1 MMSAAP
7 RLMIRSCSSTGGN
20 SRRLTAPALY
30 HTDFGGARHARPAGV
45 ARYNVGVMALRKDDA
60 TSPPKRPLW
69 RRRWFRRTLI
79 GVGALALLFVIVVGV
94 AALWAF
100 TILPRSL
107 PSVTALETLQPIQ
120 GTKIYDDNDEPMT
133 ELHVER
139 RILVPLAQIPQSL
152 RDAILA
158 TEDRRFYSHWGI
170 DPIGVARAIL
180 QNYRRGR
187 IVEGGSTITQQ
198 LTKVLFLTPDKS
210 LERKLKEAVLALELE
225 RRYSKD
231 RILEMYLNQVY
242 FGHGSYGVEAA
253 ARTFF
258 GKPVSELT
266 VKESALI
273 AGLPRAP
280 SNYSPFDRADAA
292 KRRREVVLRRMVD
305 FGVLKDEESKRL
317 AKTDL
322 GLIPPERRRTTGQYF
337 VEYVQ
342 QSLEANYGPDL
353 VLKGGLNVYTTLNP
367 TMQLAAEQSLRDGL
381 KALQG
386 RSAQARPGE
395 SREGAVITVEPQT
408 GYVTAMVGGSDF
420 LRSEFNRAVQAK
432 RQPGSAFKPFIYI
445 AALEAGFT
453 PASQIEDSPVSYTVG
468 GGQPVWKPENY
479 DRKFRGSTTLQQA
492 IEESVNVVTVKLQE
506 RIGLSKTIQVAR
518 RLGIASPLD
527 VNLSLAL
534 GTSDLSL
541 LELTS
546 AYGVLANQG
555 VWMPPVT
562 IRYVTDAQGKLLE
575 EHVPEGREAIAPET
589 AYVITHMLRGVVE
602 RGTGQ
607 AAKAL
612 GRPIAAKTGTTNDYS
627 NAWFIGF
634 TPRLATGVWVGY
646 DRPRSLGKD
655 ETRSRGAVPIW
666 VRYMGRVP
674 PGHLRPRSAG
684 EESTEPRRQLG
695 NGHADLLHRVPLPD
709 GDAPVAA
716 LTALGVPG
724 RLDVHR
730 DAIWCP
736 DLVLPAIEAPDGR
749 GVVVDHAPLPGE
761 RGADRV
767 GGADDV
773 VTLLEE
779 RKHGNLQR
787 RQLRVEPEH
796 DPLLAAHFLLAVG
809 IGHEGQE
816 RSVHPG
822 RRLDDERDDV
832 LLALLVE
839 VRERLA
845 APLRVLLEVEVGTV
859 GDTHQLAPADR
870 EVVLDVHRALGVV
883 RQLVALVLAD
893 SQIFVAQAVAL
904 EPREAVLDPPVV
916 PVLVGRPAVDTIV
929 RVDEELDLHLLE
941 LTIPEDEVARRD
953 LVAERSTGLRDA
965 ERQLQSHRL
974 QDVVEVHEHRLG
986 RLRTQVGERG
996 VLLDGAHERLEHE
1009 G

>member
-1 MMSAAP
+1 MAVVKD
-7 RLMIRSCSSTGGN
+7 RSSG
-20 SRRLTAPALY
+20 
-30 HTDFGGARHARPAGV
+30 
-45 ARYNVGVMALRKDDA
+45 
-60 TSPPKRPLW
+60 PPKPPLW
-69 RRRWFRRTLI
+69 RRRWFRRVLI
-79 GVGALALLFVIVVGV
+79 GIGGLTLLGLLVAGI

-120 GTKIYDDNDEPMT
+120 GTKIYDDNDEAIT

-170 DPIGVARAIL
+170 DPIGVARAVI

-280 SNYSPFDRADAA
+280 SNYSPFDRAEAA

-305 FGVLKDEESKRL
+305 YGVLKDEEAKRL

-337 VEYVQ
+337 VDYVQ
-342 QSLEANYGPDL
+342 QTLEAKYGPDL

-386 RSAQARPGE
+386 RSTQARPGE
-395 SREGAVITVEPQT
+395 FPEGAVVTVEPQT
-408 GYVTAMVGGSDF
+408 GYVKTMVGGSDF

-453 PASQIEDSPVSYTVG
+453 AASQIEDSPVSYAVG
-468 GGQPVWKPENY
+468 SNGQSWKPENY
-479 DRKFRGSTTLQQA
+479 DRKFRGATTLQQA
-492 IEESVNVVTVKLQE
+492 IEESVNVVTGELQE
-506 RIGLSKTIQVAR
+506 RVGINKTVQVAR
-518 RLGIASPLD
+518 RLGISSRLD
-527 VNLSLAL
+527 INLRLAL

-546 AYGVLANQG
+546 AYSAFANQG

-562 IRYVTDAQGKLLE
+562 IRYVTDSQGKLLE
-575 EHVPEGREAIAPET
+575 EHVPEGREALSPET
-589 AYVITHMLRGVVE
+589 AYVITNMLRGVVE

-607 AAKAL
+607 GAKAL
-612 GRPIAAKTGTTNDYS
+612 GRPVAAKTGTTNDYS

-655 ETRSRGAVPIW
+655 ETGSRVAVPIW
-666 VRYMGRVP
+666 TAYMGKILGDSPKEDFPVPERVV
-674 PGHLRPRSAG
+674 S
-684 EESTEPRRQLG
+684 
-695 NGHADLLHRVPLPD
+695 
-709 GDAPVAA
+709 
-716 LTALGVPG
+716 
-724 RLDVHR
+724 
-730 DAIWCP
+730 
-736 DLVLPAIEAPDGR
+736 
-749 GVVVDHAPLPGE
+749 
-761 RGADRV
+761 
-767 GGADDV
+767 
-773 VTLLEE
+773 
-779 RKHGNLQR
+779 
-787 RQLRVEPEH
+787 
-796 DPLLAAHFLLAVG
+796 
-809 IGHEGQE
+809 
-816 RSVHPG
+816 
-822 RRLDDERDDV
+822 
-832 LLALLVE
+832 LLVDE
-839 VRERLA
+839 DPTGACARPVTMAFIR
-845 APLRVLLEVEVGTV
+845 GTE
-859 GDTHQLAPADR
+859 A
-870 EVVLDVHRALGVV
+870 GV
-883 RQLVALVLAD
+883 
-893 SQIFVAQAVAL
+893 ICTAV
-904 EPREAVLDPPVV
+904 
-916 PVLVGRPAVDTIV
+916 
-929 RVDEELDLHLLE
+929 
-941 LTIPEDEVARRD
+941 
-953 LVAERSTGLRDA
+953 
-965 ERQLQSHRL
+965 
-974 QDVVEVHEHRLG
+974 
-986 RLRTQVGERG
+986 
-996 VLLDGAHERLEHE
+996 
-1009 G
+1009 